1 MPGERL
7 GQNFLVDAG
16 WRSKIVQSL
25 PLRWGDT
32 WIEIGAGRGEITQ
45 LIAKQVKQVIAIE
58 LDANLAAGL
67 RRNTAGS
74 GKIEIIEGDVLTVP
88 FAALFARIDT
98 PIRIYGSL
106 PYYITSPILHLLFGN
121 AHRLESAH
129 VIMQLEVA
137 ARVTSKPKSR
147 DYGYLSVA
155 AQAFSE
161 PTLRLRIPPGAFRP
175 QPKVASALVELKF
188 PGPSAGLGLGGT
200 PEDPYAKVFLEFV
213 RGCFAQKRKTLANN
227 LIDYMT
233 HDQGPRKEYRDTPDQ
248 VRALLQIAGIAANA
262 RAEELTVEQF
272 ATLFKIAAAEPEA
285 EEATEETKTAEARP
299 RSPLALPE

>member
-106 PYYITSPILHLLFGN
+106 PYYITSPILHHLFRW
-121 AHRLESAH
+121 ADRIASIDI
-129 VIMQLEVA
+129 VIQLEVA
-137 ARVTSKPKSR
+137 ERIAAKPGNR
-147 DYGYLSVA
+147 DYGYLSTIC
-155 AQAFSE
+155 QFYTHPKIAF
-161 PTLRLRIPPGAFRP
+161 RIPPGAFRP
-175 QPKVASALVELKF
+175 PPKVQSALVKMALPGESSALAIAAPEKF
-188 PGPSAGLGLGGT
+188 FG
-200 PEDPYAKVFLEFV
+200 FLQL
-213 RGCFAQKRKTLANN
+213 CFALKRKTLRNN
-227 LIDYMT
+227 LLGATSDDRI
-233 HDQGPRKEYRDTPDQ
+233 HE
-248 VRALLQIAGIAANA
+248 ALENAGARSDA
-262 RAEELTVEQF
+262 RAEQLSLSQF
-272 ATLFKIAAAEPEA
+272 AVIFKSIS
-285 EEATEETKTAEARP
+285 R
-299 RSPLALPE
+299 